1 MSDNETLTFI
11 STGSNQMIVANWDW
25 VQRTFPA
32 DQEPTASTRS
42 ADATTP
48 AETKATKETKQSG
61 ALQAT
66 PATAPKEANEVQDAT
81 AVEKTAPLSSA
92 PTHEAHQTPKA
103 NEETEATDVTKAAG
117 VTELTIKAPVE
128 AAVAHFAHSA
138 DPAISAT
145 PADPTQEANPAIP
158 ANEGRETK
166 AAPAHTATRAQN
178 PEVTEPLL
186 TDAPVTEFHSEPEPE
201 STRDPMRE
209 TANPKPSTDPVPPSD
224 VMTATH
230 DTSATSERMALTVDN
245 DGESFFATPLPDAAP
260 VKHAGFKSRL
270 DKMIRSVKALL
281 DPHGAE
287 EAEKPEKATKATK
300 ATKPTKAETANKVE
314 PLAKDVKDAEDTEK
328 AKAETAKG
336 EAATPSPRKANTAK
350 QDAAHHANEAKE
362 ANDANVATV
371 TPSETNAVSAPSE
384 NPTTDTNA
392 TSDLSTEATPPT
404 TPKRTTRERSTTGKR
419 RKTKRVKH
427 PATEDTPSVTT
438 DTPVSDDAHDVLSS
452 SSTRVTHDTTAPVS
466 HNVEGEPCDMHDMP
480 QTPESAHEERV
491 TAEPPTPLTTEAIGA
506 SDTEVLDDEET
517 FDTEE
522 DEEEEVA
529 VLVDETSDPATAT
542 ATTSATT
549 PAPQPSRKKKKKARL
564 SRNAF
569 PLGSQTGIAALLK
582 GEGLSFG
589 DVDVH
594 PLSRQKASGNDA
606 NPVTAPHT
614 SQTTETVSESNDA
627 RSTTKASTLRVLPP
641 NGVTAPENGEPITIG
656 GAWVPASPVDP
667 QPKKKAKAEK
677 KPTQGPKGPL
687 GPMVPVGEPS
697 PAPRS
702 DGSPESRNT
711 TPKAAVCESAN
722 QDTTDNPSTLP
733 VTSLPSATES
743 TNAPRM
749 ASPQNPITGT
759 VSPAPRVHV
768 ARATAG
774 SPLTLNVEGF
784 PVAIAAWDVSWD
796 NPMPSVRHERW
807 QSRKEAQRLGGRP
820 VNMASIAHTWRTAL
834 ETGKPAENPRTPSK
848 VSDTTTQRAATPG
861 GSLATPTRATLH
873 VTLTSPTAANKGEN
887 QAEDTANNEE
897 TLVVN
902 DAQFAEP
909 INDTPNADVEDSGA
923 LTHED
928 EATPPSEPRSEPRF
942 EPRSEPRFGATGRS
956 GAGEGYYAPE
966 CFIDLNTPTPCR
978 LVTPIGEFLLM
989 SEHDI
994 AFENEQREEM
1004 LELFGANAW
1013 GLPEALRHEMGY
1025 TTIDLPERLP
1035 WECFEPVYRLWVLT
1049 RGMTLGNDPLPTSF
1063 CATEADLREAWRMVA
1078 QQLVQHERRQAV
1090 DALTGIFREEGSD
1103 TLRVANRLDDARVA
1117 TSTLTFASWVEALS
1131 DTERHALT
1139 NARQDPRHAIHCAT
1153 EHPRTAIEATLNAFN
1168 DEDAH
1173 DAHDDHEGAL
1183 PALLRPV
1190 APASRGRSTSYPAG
1204 VNGAQR
1210 ARPASGRASGAL
1222 TTAAHDTQG
1231 LSSAALPVMLPLG
1244 HLVRASW
1251 DASKAWVKSS
1261 QPALRLL
1268 LQVVF
1273 TATTLCLWRLWRTFR
1288 FLVLW
1293 TWASRFHQMVMVTL
1307 LAIMLLI
1314 VYRTDEIVD
1323 VAPNANLMG
1332 LDVQTLRTLPP
1343 NTVFTVDV
1351 SRVNEAFLWASV
1363 AEYAGV
1369 DSHRLLPDFTHTNR
1383 QETHYYQAYAY
1394 AIGHRSPLPALRQ
1407 PDVGD
1412 LMVKALTIEK
1422 SLLERPI
1429 TVRVKGIKT
1438 TIPATQNG
1446 VLTDVVDLTPRLLW
1460 RCGLLYVS
1468 PQAIEKALYATTHP
1482 ETDKLADLAV
1492 GKALWEDVWAHVSTN
1507 TLMPTTKAERTVL
1520 TTIFDRVEKAWRD
1533 AWETVKAFFGFTPSV
1548 LNDPT
1553 TVSPTTAVPLPEA
1566 VPRHSGHA
1574 TPGGTDTT
1582 AHGATSSEHTPLS
1595 LTSDRGQRASAS
1607 PMTSPTPATLVP
1619 PTQNTTPTGTPALLA
1634 SERLRAT
1641 KTDQPDTARVSA
1653 NEESPESTGGVRT
1666 HPEHSDP
1673 REFTDLT
1680 ARAVAPTHLELVK
1693 GSDTAKREGTLR
1705 NDTTR
1710 HP

>member
-1 MSDNETLTFI
+1 MSDKETLTFI

-32 DQEPTASTRS
+32 DEAPTESTRS
-42 ADATTP
+42 ADPTTP
-48 AETKATKETKQSG
+48 SEIKATQEIKETKKSAAPQT
-61 ALQAT
+61 T
-66 PATAPKEANEVQDAT
+66 PATAPKEANEAQDAT
-81 AVEKTAPLSSA
+81 TVQKTTLPTSA
-92 PTHEAHQTPKA
+92 ETQEEHPTPEAHEEIKA
-103 NEETEATDVTKAAG
+103 TVVTKAVDENEPA
-117 VTELTIKAPVE
+117 TEAPVE
-128 AAVAHFAHSA
+128 AAVANPA
-138 DPAISAT
+138 DSTDPAT
-145 PADPTQEANPAIP
+145 PANEANPTTP
-158 ANEGRETK
+158 ANERLEAK
-166 AAPAHTATRAQN
+166 VAPAETAPRAES
-178 PEVTEPLL
+178 PSVTEPVLS
-186 TDAPVTEFHSEPEPE
+186 DATVTESHSEPEPVPERE
-201 STRDPMRE
+201 SICE
-209 TANPKPSTDPVPPSD
+209 TVTPIPSTDPVRQSD

-230 DTSATSERMALTVDN
+230 DAPATSERMTLTVDN
-245 DGESFFATPLPDAAP
+245 DGESFFATPLADAAP

-281 DPHGAE
+281 DPHGDE
-287 EAEKPEKATKATK
+287 EAEKPETATKATTAKKTKK
-300 ATKPTKAETANKVE
+300 AEPPAKDAEDAKNAKDTETTKAETAKVE
-314 PLAKDVKDAEDTEK
+314 AV
-328 AKAETAKG
+328 
-336 EAATPSPRKANTAK
+336 TPSPRTAK
-350 QDAAHHANEAKE
+350 QDTKAKTANEAKE
-362 ANDANVATV
+362 ANVATV
-371 TPSETNAVSAPSE
+371 TPSETDAVSDPSE
-384 NPTTDTNA
+384 GPRTDTNA
-392 TSDLSTEATPPT
+392 TRDVSTEETAQPATS
-404 TPKRTTRERSTTGKR
+404 KRTTRERSTTGKR

-427 PATEDTPSVTT
+427 PATEGTPSATT
-438 DTPVSDDAHDVLSS
+438 DTLVAGDAHDALSTP
-452 SSTRVTHDTTAPVS
+452 STGVTHDANAPTS
-466 HNVEGEPCDMHDMP
+466 HNVEGEPSDRHETP
-480 QTPESAHEERV
+480 QTPPTQESAHEERV
-491 TAEPPTPLTTEAIGA
+491 TAEPLTPLPTEPLVA
-506 SDTEVLDDEET
+506 SEEEALNDEAFEA
-517 FDTEE
+517 
-522 DEEEEVA
+522 EEEEVVEVA
-529 VLVDETSDPATAT
+529 VVVDEASAPAAT
-542 ATTSATT
+542 PSATL
-549 PAPQPSRKKKKKARL
+549 APQASRKKKKKARL

-589 DVDVH
+589 DVDVR
-594 PLSRQKASGNDA
+594 PASRQKESGDVNPAPSSHASQ
-606 NPVTAPHT
+606 V
-614 SQTTETVSESNDA
+614 TETVNEPNDS
-627 RSTTKASTLRVLPP
+627 RSPMSTSANQASTP

-656 GAWVPASPVDP
+656 GAWVPATPVTP
-667 QPKKKAKAEK
+667 QPKKKAKTEK

-697 PAPRS
+697 PVPLTDGALESSHTAPK
-702 DGSPESRNT
+702 T
-711 TPKAAVCESAN
+711 AVRERAN
-722 QDTTDNPSTLP
+722 RDTTDNPSTGSITSTP
-733 VTSLPSATES
+733 SVTEA
-743 TNAPRM
+743 TNATRM
-749 ASPQNPITGT
+749 ASIASSQNPITGT
-759 VSPAPRVHV
+759 ASPAPRVHV
-768 ARATAG
+768 ARATSG

-820 VNMASIAHTWRTAL
+820 VNMANVAHTWRTAL
-834 ETGKPAENPRTPSK
+834 QTGCPAENPGTPSATGSD
-848 VSDTTTQRAATPG
+848 VSDPTTQRAATLG
-861 GSLATPTRATLH
+861 GSMATPTMATLR
-873 VTLTSPTAANKGEN
+873 VTLNSPTVANKGEDER
-887 QAEDTANNEE
+887 EDTTKDTEPFVA
-897 TLVVN
+897 N

-909 INDTPNADVEDSGA
+909 TDDTPVDDTSSADAEDGSA
-923 LTHED
+923 LTHAD
-928 EATPPSEPRSEPRF
+928 EATPSC
-942 EPRSEPRFGATGRS
+942 EPRFGAAGRS

-1035 WECFEPVYRLWVLT
+1035 WDCFEPVYRLWVLT

-1078 QQLVQHERRQAV
+1078 QQLAQHERRQQME
-1090 DALTGIFREEGSD
+1090 ALTAVFREEGSD
-1103 TLRVANRLDDARVA
+1103 TLRVANRLEDARVA
-1117 TSTLTFASWVEALS
+1117 TPTLTFASWVEALS

-1139 NARQDPRHAIHCAT
+1139 NAPQPPRPAT
-1153 EHPRTAIEATLNAFN
+1153 EATLNAWGEE
-1168 DEDAH
+1168 DARDAH
-1173 DAHDDHEGAL
+1173 DAHEGAL

-1190 APASRGRSTSYPAG
+1190 APASRGRSTSD
-1204 VNGAQR
+1204 
-1210 ARPASGRASGAL
+1210 RASGAL
-1222 TTAAHDTQG
+1222 TTTDHDNQA
-1231 LSSAALPVMLPLG
+1231 LSSAAQPVILPLG

-1268 LQVVF
+1268 LQVAV

-1307 LAIMLLI
+1307 LAILLLI

-1363 AEYAGV
+1363 AEYAGL

-1446 VLTDVVDLTPRLLW
+1446 VLTEVVDLTPRLLW

-1468 PQAIEKALYATTHP
+1468 PQAIEKALYTTTHP
-1482 ETDKLADLAV
+1482 ETDTLADLAV

-1507 TLMPTTKAERTVL
+1507 TLMPTTKPERTVL

-1533 AWETVKAFFGFTPSV
+1533 AWEAVKAFLGFTPSIV
-1548 LNDPT
+1548 NDPT

-1566 VPRHSGHA
+1566 VPLHSGKA

-1582 AHGATSSEHTPLS
+1582 AHGARPSERTPLS
-1595 LTSDRGQRASAS
+1595 LTSEPAS
-1607 PMTSPTPATLVP
+1607 PVTSPSPAEQGL
-1619 PTQNTTPTGTPALLA
+1619 PTQNTTPVGTPALLA
-1634 SERLRAT
+1634 SERLRST
-1641 KTDQPDTARVSA
+1641 KTDRPDTARVTA
-1653 NEESPESTGGVRT
+1653 NEDCTEGTGGART
-1666 HPEHSDP
+1666 QAQQPDP
-1673 REFTDLT
+1673 HEFTDLT
-1680 ARAVAPTHLELVK
+1680 ARAVAPTHLELVN
-1693 GSDTAKREGTLR
+1693 GSDTAQRHGTLR

>member
-1 MSDNETLTFI
+1 MSDKETLTFI

-32 DQEPTASTRS
+32 DQEPAESTG
-42 ADATTP
+42 AAKATTP
-48 AETKATKETKQSG
+48 TETKATKEIKEKKVSG
-61 ALQAT
+61 APQTT
-66 PATAPKEANEVQDAT
+66 PATAPKEANEAQDAT
-81 AVEKTAPLSSA
+81 AVPKTTLPTSA
-92 PTHEAHQTPKA
+92 PTPGANEAHPTPEA
-103 NEETEATDVTKAAG
+103 PEAHEETKATVVTKAVDDNEPA
-117 VTELTIKAPVE
+117 TDALVE
-128 AAVAHFAHSA
+128 AAVANPADSA
-138 DPAISAT
+138 DPAT
-145 PADPTQEANPAIP
+145 P
-158 ANEGRETK
+158 ANEVNPVNLANEGLEAK
-166 AAPAHTATRAQN
+166 AAPAELATRAES
-178 PEVTEPLL
+178 PSVTEPVL
-186 TDAPVTEFHSEPEPE
+186 TDAHVTESHSEPEPVPE
-201 STRDPMRE
+201 REPKSETVTPM
-209 TANPKPSTDPVPPSD
+209 PSTDPVSQSD

-230 DTSATSERMALTVDN
+230 DALSTSERMALTVDN
-245 DGESFFATPLPDAAP
+245 DGESFFATPLADAAP

-281 DPHGAE
+281 EPHGDE
-287 EAEKPEKATKATK
+287 EAEKSEK
-300 ATKPTKAETANKVE
+300 ATKPTRATKAKKTKQAE
-314 PLAKDVKDAEDTEK
+314 PSVKDAENAKDTDV
-328 AKAETAKG
+328 AKAEV
-336 EAATPSPRKANTAK
+336 ATSSPRVAK
-350 QDAAHHANEAKE
+350 QDAPHIANEAK
-362 ANDANVATV
+362 DTNVATV
-371 TPSETNAVSAPSE
+371 TPSETDAVSDSRKE
-384 NPTTDTNA
+384 PTVDTNA
-392 TSDLSTEATPPT
+392 TRDVLTQATPPT
-404 TPKRTTRERSTTGKR
+404 TSKRTTRERSTTGKR

-427 PATEDTPSVTT
+427 PGTEGTPNATT
-438 DTPVSDDAHDVLSS
+438 DTLVAGDVHVALSTP
-452 SSTRVTHDTTAPVS
+452 STGVTHDTTAPAS
-466 HNVEGEPCDMHDMP
+466 HDVEGEPSDRHETP
-480 QTPESAHEERV
+480 QTPSTQESAHEERV
-491 TAEPPTPLTTEAIGA
+491 TAEPLTPLPTEPIVA
-506 SDTEVLDDEET
+506 SEEEALNDEV
-517 FDTEE
+517 FAAEE

-529 VLVDETSDPATAT
+529 VVVEEAGDPAAT
-542 ATTSATT
+542 PSVSPT
-549 PAPQPSRKKKKKARL
+549 PQASRKKKKKARL

-589 DVDVH
+589 DVDVR
-594 PLSRQKASGNDA
+594 PTSRQKESGDDG
-606 NPVTAPHT
+606 NPATAPHA
-614 SQTTETVSESNDA
+614 SQTTETVNEPNEP
-627 RSTTKASTLRVLPP
+627 RSTTEASALAASTP

-667 QPKKKAKAEK
+667 QPKKKPKTEK

-697 PAPRS
+697 PVPPT
-702 DGSPESRNT
+702 DGAPESSHT
-711 TPKAAVCESAN
+711 ASKTAVREPAN
-722 QDTTDNPSTLP
+722 RDTTDNPSTSP
-733 VTSLPSATES
+733 ITSATNA
-743 TNAPRM
+743 TNI
-749 ASPQNPITGT
+749 ASPQNPVTGT
-759 VSPAPRVHV
+759 ASPAPRVHV

-820 VNMASIAHTWRTAL
+820 VNMASVAHTWRTAL
-834 ETGKPAENPRTPSK
+834 QTGCPAENPGTASATPSE
-848 VSDTTTQRAATPG
+848 VSDPTTQRAATPG
-861 GSLATPTRATLH
+861 ASMATPTMAALR
-873 VTLTSPTAANKGEN
+873 VTLSSPTSANKGEN
-887 QAEDTANNEE
+887 HAEDKGEDTAKNAA
-897 TLVVN
+897 TLVAN
-902 DAQFAEP
+902 DARFAEP
-909 INDTPNADVEDSGA
+909 TDDTLIDDTLSADAEDGGA
-923 LTHED
+923 LTNED
-928 EATPPSEPRSEPRF
+928 EATPPSESPF
-942 EPRSEPRFGATGRS
+942 EPRSEPRLGAAGRS

-989 SEHDI
+989 TEHDI

-1035 WECFEPVYRLWVLT
+1035 WDYFEPVYRLWVLT

-1063 CATEADLREAWRMVA
+1063 CATEEALREAWRTVA
-1078 QQLVQHERRQAV
+1078 QLLAQHERRQAV
-1090 DALTGIFREEGSD
+1090 DALTAVFREEGSD
-1103 TLRVANRLDDARVA
+1103 TLRVANRLEDARVA
-1117 TSTLTFASWVEALS
+1117 TPTLTFASWVEALS
-1131 DTERHALT
+1131 DTERASLT
-1139 NARQDPRHAIHCAT
+1139 NAPQHS
-1153 EHPRTAIEATLNAFN
+1153 RTATEATLNAWGE
-1168 DEDAH
+1168 EDAH
-1173 DAHDDHEGAL
+1173 DAYDAHEGAL

-1190 APASRGRSTSYPAG
+1190 PPTSRGRS
-1204 VNGAQR
+1204 
-1210 ARPASGRASGAL
+1210 ASGRAPGAL
-1222 TTAAHDTQG
+1222 TTSAQESQA

-1307 LAIMLLI
+1307 LAILLLI

-1363 AEYAGV
+1363 AEYAGL

-1422 SLLERPI
+1422 SLIERPI

-1438 TIPATQNG
+1438 AIPATQNEA
-1446 VLTDVVDLTPRLLW
+1446 LTEVVDLTPRLLW

-1468 PQAIEKALYATTHP
+1468 PQAIEKALYTTTHP
-1482 ETDKLADLAV
+1482 ETDTLADLAV

-1507 TLMPTTKAERTVL
+1507 TLMPTIKAERTVL

-1533 AWETVKAFFGFTPSV
+1533 AWEGVKAFLGFTPSV
-1548 LNDPT
+1548 INDPSA
-1553 TVSPTTAVPLPEA
+1553 VSPTTAVPLPEA
-1566 VPRHSGHA
+1566 VPLHSGNA
-1574 TPGGTDTT
+1574 TPGGTEPT
-1582 AHGATSSEHTPLS
+1582 AHGARPSERTPLS
-1595 LTSDRGQRASAS
+1595 LTSDLGAVA
-1607 PMTSPTPATLVP
+1607 PATPVTSPTPAEPVP
-1619 PTQNTTPTGTPALLA
+1619 PTSSTTPAGTPALLA

-1641 KTDQPDTARVSA
+1641 NTDQ
-1653 NEESPESTGGVRT
+1653 
-1666 HPEHSDP
+1666 
-1673 REFTDLT
+1673 
-1680 ARAVAPTHLELVK
+1680 
-1693 GSDTAKREGTLR
+1693 SDTAKRHGTLR

>member
-1 MSDNETLTFI
+1 MSDKETLTFI

-32 DQEPTASTRS
+32 DQAPAESTRS
-42 ADATTP
+42 ADPTTST
-48 AETKATKETKQSG
+48 ETKATKEIKEKKVSG
-61 ALQAT
+61 APQAT
-66 PATAPKEANEVQDAT
+66 PATAPKEANEAQDAT
-81 AVEKTAPLSSA
+81 AGPKTTLPTSA
-92 PTHEAHQTPKA
+92 PTHGANEAHPILDA
-103 NEETEATDVTKAAG
+103 PEAHEETKATVVTKAVDVNEPAM
-117 VTELTIKAPVE
+117 EAPVE
-128 AAVAHFAHSA
+128 VSATNPAYAAISA
-138 DPAISAT
+138 DPAN
-145 PADPTQEANPAIP
+145 EANPANP
-158 ANEGRETK
+158 ANEGSAAK

-178 PEVTEPLL
+178 PEVTEPLH
-186 TDAPVTEFHSEPEPE
+186 TDAPVTESHSEPEPE
-201 STRDPMRE
+201 STREPLRE
-209 TANPKPSTDPVPPSD
+209 TVNPMPSTDSVPPSD

-230 DTSATSERMALTVDN
+230 DASATSERMALTVDN
-245 DGESFFATPLPDAAP
+245 DGESFFATPLADAAP

-281 DPHGAE
+281 DPHGDE
-287 EAEKPEKATKATK
+287 EAEKSGKTTK
-300 ATKPTKAETANKVE
+300 ATKPTKAQKAKKAE
-314 PLAKDVKDAEDTEK
+314 PPVKDPEDAKDT
-328 AKAETAKG
+328 ETAKG
-336 EAATPSPRKANTAK
+336 KAATPSSRKANTAK
-350 QDAAHHANEAKE
+350 EDAPHNANEAK
-362 ANDANVATV
+362 AANVATV
-371 TPSETNAVSAPSE
+371 TPTETDAVRDPSE

-392 TSDLSTEATPPT
+392 ASDVLTEATPPAT
-404 TPKRTTRERSTTGKR
+404 SKRTTRERSTTGKR

-427 PATEDTPSVTT
+427 PATEGTPSAAT
-438 DTPVSDDAHDVLSS
+438 DTPVAGEAHDALSTP
-452 SSTRVTHDTTAPVS
+452 STVVAQEENAPTSHD
-466 HNVEGEPCDMHDMP
+466 VEGEPSDMPDMP
-480 QTPESAHEERV
+480 QTPQTPASAHEERV
-491 TAEPPTPLTTEAIGA
+491 TVESPTPLPTETIVA
-506 SDTEVLDDEET
+506 SDTEVFNGGEL
-517 FDTEE
+517 FAAEE

-529 VLVDETSDPATAT
+529 VVVDETSDPATTTAT
-542 ATTSATT
+542 TATTATTSATTSATT
-549 PAPQPSRKKKKKARL
+549 PAPQSSRKKKKKARL

-589 DVDVH
+589 DVDVR
-594 PLSRQKASGNDA
+594 PASLQKETGNDG
-606 NPVTAPHT
+606 NPTTTPHA
-614 SQTTETVSESNDA
+614 SQVTETVSESNDA
-627 RSTTKASTLRVLPP
+627 RSTTAMSADSVATRHR
-641 NGVTAPENGEPITIG
+641 VTAPENGEPITIG
-656 GAWVPASPVDP
+656 GAWIPASPVTP
-667 QPKKKAKAEK
+667 QPKKKAKTEK

-697 PAPRS
+697 PAPLTEGVTETS
-702 DGSPESRNT
+702 HT
-711 TPKAAVCESAN
+711 APKAVVREPAN
-722 QDTTDNPSTLP
+722 RDTTDNPSTSPITSATNATRMANPQTP
-733 VTSLPSATES
+733 VT
-743 TNAPRM
+743 
-749 ASPQNPITGT
+749 GT
-759 VSPAPRVHV
+759 ANPAPRVHV

-820 VNMASIAHTWRTAL
+820 VNMASVAHTWRTAL
-834 ETGKPAENPRTPSK
+834 QTGHLAENPGTPSATPSD
-848 VSDTTTQRAATPG
+848 VSDPTTQRATTPG
-861 GSLATPTRATLH
+861 GSMATPTMAALR
-873 VTLTSPTAANKGEN
+873 VTLSSPTAVHKAEDKS
-887 QAEDTANNEE
+887 EDTATDEE
-897 TLVVN
+897 TLVAN
-902 DAQFAEP
+902 DARFAEP
-909 INDTPNADVEDSGA
+909 TDDTPVDDTSSADVEDDGA
-923 LTHED
+923 LTHAND
-928 EATPPSEPRSEPRF
+928 ATPSSEPPF
-942 EPRSEPRFGATGRS
+942 ELPSEPRFGAAGRS

-1063 CATEADLREAWRMVA
+1063 CATEEDLREAWRTVA
-1078 QQLVQHERRQAV
+1078 LNLAQHERRQAV
-1090 DALTGIFREEGSD
+1090 NALTGIFREEGSD
-1103 TLRVANRLDDARVA
+1103 TLRVANRLEDARVA
-1117 TSTLTFASWVEALS
+1117 TPTLTFASWVEALS
-1131 DTERHALT
+1131 DTERASLT
-1139 NARQDPRHAIHCAT
+1139 NAPHHPHQATHCAT
-1153 EHPRTAIEATLNAFN
+1153 HCARTATEGSLNAF
-1168 DEDAH
+1168 DEEAPN
-1173 DAHDDHEGAL
+1173 AHEGAL

-1190 APASRGRSTSYPAG
+1190 APASRGRSTSD
-1204 VNGAQR
+1204 
-1210 ARPASGRASGAL
+1210 RASGAL
-1222 TTAAHDTQG
+1222 TTSTHESQA

-1273 TATTLCLWRLWRTFR
+1273 TATTLCLWRLWRTLR

-1307 LAIMLLI
+1307 LAILLLI

-1422 SLLERPI
+1422 SLIERPI

-1468 PQAIEKALYATTHP
+1468 PEAIEKALYATTHP
-1482 ETDKLADLAV
+1482 ETDTLADLAV

-1533 AWETVKAFFGFTPSV
+1533 AWNTVKAFLGFTPSV
-1548 LNDPT
+1548 VNDPT
-1553 TVSPTTAVPLPEA
+1553 TLNPTTAVPMPEA
-1566 VPRHSGHA
+1566 VPLHSGNA
-1574 TPGGTDTT
+1574 SPRGTEPT
-1582 AHGATSSEHTPLS
+1582 AHGVTPRERTPLS
-1595 LTSDRGQRASAS
+1595 LTSDLGERSTAT
-1607 PMTSPTPATLVP
+1607 PMTSPTPADPVP
-1619 PTQNTTPTGTPALLA
+1619 PGQNTTPAGTPALFA

-1641 KTDQPDTARVSA
+1641 KTDRPDTARVTA
-1653 NEESPESTGGVRT
+1653 NEESLDKTRGERS

-1680 ARAVAPTHLELVK
+1680 ARAFAPTHLEWVK
-1693 GSDTAKREGTLR
+1693 GSDTAKRHGTLR

>member
-1 MSDNETLTFI
+1 
-11 STGSNQMIVANWDW
+11 MIVANWDW

-32 DQEPTASTRS
+32 DEAPAASTRS
-42 ADATTP
+42 ADPTTP
-48 AETKATKETKQSG
+48 TENTATKEIKETKQS
-61 ALQAT
+61 AAPQAT
-66 PATAPKEANEVQDAT
+66 PATAPKEANEAQDAT
-81 AVEKTAPLSSA
+81 AVPRTTLPTSA
-92 PTHEAHQTPKA
+92 PTLGANEAHPILDAPEA
-103 NEETEATDVTKAAG
+103 NEETKATDETKPVDVNEPA
-117 VTELTIKAPVE
+117 TEALVE
-128 AAVAHFAHSA
+128 VAVANPADSA
-138 DPAISAT
+138 DPAT
-145 PADPTQEANPAIP
+145 PAHEANPTTL
-158 ANEGRETK
+158 ANERLGAK
-166 AAPAHTATRAQN
+166 AAPAETATRALS
-178 PEVTEPLL
+178 PKVTEPMLS
-186 TDAPVTEFHSEPEPE
+186 DAPVTESHSEPEPVPERE
-201 STRDPMRE
+201 SMSETVTPM
-209 TANPKPSTDPVPPSD
+209 PLTDPVRQSD

-230 DTSATSERMALTVDN
+230 EALATSERMALTVDN
-245 DGESFFATPLPDAAP
+245 DGESFFATPLADATP

-270 DKMIRSVKALL
+270 DKMILSVKALL
-281 DPHGAE
+281 DPHGDE
-287 EAEKPEKATKATK
+287 EAEKSGK
-300 ATKPTKAETANKVE
+300 ATKPTRATKAKKTKKAE
-314 PLAKDVKDAEDTEK
+314 PPVKDAEDAKDAKDTEK
-328 AKAETAKG
+328 AKAETAKVV
-336 EAATPSPRKANTAK
+336 ATPSPHTANTAK
-350 QDAAHHANEAKE
+350 QDAPHNANEANEAK
-362 ANDANVATV
+362 DTNVATA
-371 TPSETNAVSAPSE
+371 TPSETDAVSD
-384 NPTTDTNA
+384 PTEGPRTDTNA
-392 TSDLSTEATPPT
+392 TRDVSTEATPPAT
-404 TPKRTTRERSTTGKR
+404 SKRTTRERSTTGKR

-427 PATEDTPSVTT
+427 PATEGTLNATT
-438 DTPVSDDAHDVLSS
+438 DTLVAGEAHDALSTP
-452 SSTRVTHDTTAPVS
+452 STGVTHDTTAPAS
-466 HNVEGEPCDMHDMP
+466 HNVEGEPSDMDETP
-480 QTPESAHEERV
+480 QTRETPESAHEERV
-491 TAEPPTPLTTEAIGA
+491 TAEPLTPLPTEPIVA
-506 SDTEVLDDEET
+506 SEEEALNDKA
-517 FDTEE
+517 FEAEE
-522 DEEEEVA
+522 DEEEEVE
-529 VLVDETSDPATAT
+529 VVVDEASDPATT
-542 ATTSATT
+542 PSTT
-549 PAPQPSRKKKKKARL
+549 PTPPASRKKKKKARL

-589 DVDVH
+589 DVDVR
-594 PLSRQKASGNDA
+594 PASRQKESGNDV
-606 NPVTAPHT
+606 NPATAPHA
-614 SQTTETVSESNDA
+614 SQITETVSESNDSCSPM
-627 RSTTKASTLRVLPP
+627 STSPLPASTP
-641 NGVTAPENGEPITIG
+641 NGVTTPENGEPITIG
-656 GAWVPASPVDP
+656 GAWVPATPVAP
-667 QPKKKAKAEK
+667 QPKKKAKTEK

-697 PAPRS
+697 PVPLT
-702 DGSPESRNT
+702 DGALESSNT
-711 TPKAAVCESAN
+711 TPKAAVREPAN
-722 QDTTDNPSTLP
+722 RDTTDNPSTGSI
-733 VTSLPSATES
+733 TSTPNATES
-743 TNAPRM
+743 TSATRM
-749 ASPQNPITGT
+749 ASIASAQTPITGT
-759 VSPAPRVHV
+759 ASPAPRVHV

-820 VNMASIAHTWRTAL
+820 VNMASVAHTWRTAL
-834 ETGKPAENPRTPSK
+834 QTGHATPNQGTASAAPSD
-848 VSDTTTQRAATPG
+848 VSDPTTQRATTPG
-861 GSLATPTRATLH
+861 GSMATPTMAALR
-873 VTLTSPTAANKGEN
+873 VTLTSQTSTDKEEDNAEEKR
-887 QAEDTANNEE
+887 EDTATDEE
-897 TLVVN
+897 PLVAN
-902 DAQFAEP
+902 DARFAEP
-909 INDTPNADVEDSGA
+909 TDDTLVDDTSSAAVEDGGA
-923 LTHED
+923 LTHAD
-928 EATPPSEPRSEPRF
+928 DATPS
-942 EPRSEPRFGATGRS
+942 SEPRFGAAGRS

-1063 CATEADLREAWRMVA
+1063 CATEADLREAWRTIS
-1078 QQLVQHERRQAV
+1078 QLLAQHERRQAV
-1090 DALTGIFREEGSD
+1090 NALTAVFREEGSD
-1103 TLRVANRLDDARVA
+1103 RLRVANRLEDACVA
-1117 TSTLTFASWVEALS
+1117 TPTLTFASWVEALN
-1131 DTERHALT
+1131 DTERASLT
-1139 NARQDPRHAIHCAT
+1139 NAPQHPRPAT
-1153 EHPRTAIEATLNAFN
+1153 EASLNAWGE
-1168 DEDAH
+1168 EDAR
-1173 DAHDDHEGAL
+1173 DAYDAYDAREGAL

-1190 APASRGRSTSYPAG
+1190 APASRGRSTSD
-1204 VNGAQR
+1204 
-1210 ARPASGRASGAL
+1210 RASGAL
-1222 TTAAHDTQG
+1222 TTTGHDTQG

-1268 LQVVF
+1268 LQVVV

-1307 LAIMLLI
+1307 LAIVLLI

-1323 VAPNANLMG
+1323 VAPSANLMG

-1438 TIPATQNG
+1438 TIPATQNE
-1446 VLTDVVDLTPRLLW
+1446 VLTEVVDLTPRLLW

-1468 PQAIEKALYATTHP
+1468 PQAIEKALYTTTHP
-1482 ETDKLADLAV
+1482 ETDTLADLVV

-1533 AWETVKAFFGFTPSV
+1533 AWEAVKAFLGFTPSV
-1548 LNDPT
+1548 INDPT
-1553 TVSPTTAVPLPEA
+1553 AVSPTTAVPLPEA
-1566 VPRHSGHA
+1566 VPLHAGKA
-1574 TPGGTDTT
+1574 TPEGTEPT
-1582 AHGATSSEHTPLS
+1582 AHGARPSDRTPLS
-1595 LTSDRGQRASAS
+1595 LTSDLGVVAPAS
-1607 PMTSPTPATLVP
+1607 PVTSPSPAEQGL
-1619 PTQNTTPTGTPALLA
+1619 PTQNTTPAGTPALFA
-1634 SERLRAT
+1634 SERLRAA
-1641 KTDQPDTARVSA
+1641 KTDRPDTARVTA
-1653 NEESPESTGGVRT
+1653 NEDSPEGTGGART
-1666 HPEHSDP
+1666 QARQPDP

-1680 ARAVAPTHLELVK
+1680 ARAFAPTHLELVK
-1693 GSDTAKREGTLR
+1693 GSDTAQREGTLR

>member
-1 MSDNETLTFI
+1 MSDKETLTFI

-32 DQEPTASTRS
+32 DQDPAESTRS

-48 AETKATKETKQSG
+48 TETKANKEIKESG
-61 ALQAT
+61 APQGT
-66 PATAPKEANEVQDAT
+66 PATAPKAMTQAQDAT
-81 AVEKTAPLSSA
+81 AVPKPTLPTSA
-92 PTHEAHQTPKA
+92 PTLGANEAHPTPEVH
-103 NEETEATDVTKAAG
+103 EETKATVVTKAVDVNEPA
-117 VTELTIKAPVE
+117 TEAPVE
-128 AAVAHFAHSA
+128 AAVANPADSA
-138 DPAISAT
+138 DPAT
-145 PADPTQEANPAIP
+145 PANEANPTTP
-158 ANEGRETK
+158 AHEGLETK
-166 AAPAHTATRAQN
+166 AVPAETAPRAES
-178 PEVTEPLL
+178 PSVTEPML
-186 TDAPVTEFHSEPEPE
+186 TETPVTESHSEPEPVSE
-201 STRDPMRE
+201 REPMSE
-209 TANPKPSTDPVPPSD
+209 TVNPMPSTDPVPPSD
-224 VMTATH
+224 VPTATH
-230 DTSATSERMALTVDN
+230 EAPATSERMALTVDN
-245 DGESFFATPLPDAAP
+245 DGESFFATPLADAAP

-281 DPHGAE
+281 DPHGE
-287 EAEKPEKATKATK
+287 DAEKPETATKATK
-300 ATKPTKAETANKVE
+300 AKKPKKAEPPA
-314 PLAKDVKDAEDTEK
+314 KDAEDAKNAKDTETTK
-328 AKAETAKG
+328 VETAKA
-336 EAATPSPRKANTAK
+336 EAATPSPRVAK
-350 QDAAHHANEAKE
+350 QDAKAKTAKTANEAK
-362 ANDANVATV
+362 DTNVATV
-371 TPSETNAVSAPSE
+371 TPSEADAVSDPSE
-384 NPTTDTNA
+384 DPTTDTNA
-392 TSDLSTEATPPT
+392 TSDVSSEATPPAT
-404 TPKRTTRERSTTGKR
+404 SKRTTRERSTTGKR

-427 PATEDTPSVTT
+427 PATEGTPSATT
-438 DTPVSDDAHDVLSS
+438 DTLVAGDAHDALSTP
-452 SSTRVTHDTTAPVS
+452 STGVTHDTTAPAS
-466 HNVEGEPCDMHDMP
+466 HDVEGEPSDMHETP
-480 QTPESAHEERV
+480 QTPPTQESAHEERV
-491 TAEPPTPLTTEAIGA
+491 TAEPPTSLSTEPLVASEEEA
-506 SDTEVLDDEET
+506 LNDEAFEA
-517 FDTEE
+517 EE
-522 DEEEEVA
+522 DEEVDVEVA
-529 VLVDETSDPATAT
+529 VVVDETSDPTAT
-542 ATTSATT
+542 ATTTATTSAAT
-549 PAPQPSRKKKKKARL
+549 PAPQTSRKKKKKARL

-582 GEGLSFG
+582 GEGMSFG
-589 DVDVH
+589 DVEGG
-594 PLSRQKASGNDA
+594 PLSRQKASGNDV
-606 NPVTAPHT
+606 NPATAPHA
-614 SQTTETVSESNDA
+614 SQVTETVSESNDP
-627 RSTTKASTLRVLPP
+627 RSTTEASAERVVTP
-641 NGVTAPENGEPITIG
+641 NGVTVPENGEPITIG
-656 GAWVPASPVDP
+656 GAWVPATPVTP
-667 QPKKKAKAEK
+667 HPKKKAKAEK

-697 PAPRS
+697 PAPLT
-702 DGSPESRNT
+702 DGTPESSNPA
-711 TPKAAVCESAN
+711 PKAAVREPAN
-722 QDTTDNPSTLP
+722 QDTTDSTNKVSTGP
-733 VTSLPSATES
+733 TASLPSATES
-743 TNAPRM
+743 TNATRM
-749 ASPQNPITGT
+749 ASPQNSITGT
-759 VSPAPRVHV
+759 ASPAPRVHV

-820 VNMASIAHTWRTAL
+820 VNMASVAHTWRTAL
-834 ETGKPAENPRTPSK
+834 ETGQPAENQATATATPSD
-848 VSDTTTQRAATPG
+848 VSDTTTQRAATS
-861 GSLATPTRATLH
+861 GSTEATPTMAALR
-873 VTLTSPTAANKGEN
+873 VTLTAPTAAHK
-887 QAEDTANNEE
+887 AEDKSEDKANNEE
-897 TLVVN
+897 PLVAN
-902 DAQFAEP
+902 DARFAEP
-909 INDTPNADVEDSGA
+909 TDEPLLDNTPNADVEDGGA
-923 LTHED
+923 FTND
-928 EATPPSEPRSEPRF
+928 SEATPPSEPPSEPRSEPRF
-942 EPRSEPRFGATGRS
+942 GAAGRS

-1063 CATEADLREAWRMVA
+1063 CATEEDLREAWRMVA
-1078 QQLVQHERRQAV
+1078 QTIAQHERRQAV
-1090 DALTGIFREEGSD
+1090 DALTGLFREEGSD

-1117 TSTLTFASWVEALS
+1117 TPTLTFTSWVEALS
-1131 DTERHALT
+1131 DTERASLT
-1139 NARQDPRHAIHCAT
+1139 NAPQHPHQAPHCAT
-1153 EHPRTAIEATLNAFN
+1153 EHLRTATEVTLNAFN
-1168 DEDAH
+1168 DEEAQ
-1173 DAHDDHEGAL
+1173 DAHDDHEVAL
-1183 PALLRPV
+1183 PTLLRPV
-1190 APASRGRSTSYPAG
+1190 ALASRGHSTSD
-1204 VNGAQR
+1204 
-1210 ARPASGRASGAL
+1210 RASGAF
-1222 TTAAHDTQG
+1222 TPSAHDTQG
-1231 LSSAALPVMLPLG
+1231 LSSATLPVMLPLG

-1273 TATTLCLWRLWRTFR
+1273 TATTLCLWRLWRTLR

-1307 LAIMLLI
+1307 LAILLLI

-1343 NTVFTVDV
+1343 NTVFTVDI

-1446 VLTDVVDLTPRLLW
+1446 VLTEVVDLTPRLLW

-1468 PQAIEKALYATTHP
+1468 PEAIEKALYATTHP
-1482 ETDKLADLAV
+1482 ETDTLADLAV

-1520 TTIFDRVEKAWRD
+1520 TTIFDRVENAWRD
-1533 AWETVKAFFGFTPSV
+1533 AWEAVKAFLGFTPSV
-1548 LNDPT
+1548 INDPM
-1553 TVSPTTAVPLPEA
+1553 TVSPTTAVPLPDS
-1566 VPRHSGHA
+1566 VPLHSSNT
-1574 TPGGTDTT
+1574 TPGGTEPTT
-1582 AHGATSSEHTPLS
+1582 HGATPAELTPLS
-1595 LTSDRGQRASAS
+1595 LTSDRGVVAPTTPPTTVA
-1607 PMTSPTPATLVP
+1607 SPTPAEPGL

-1634 SERLRAT
+1634 SERLRLA
-1641 KTDQPDTARVSA
+1641 KTDRPDTARVSA
-1653 NEESPESTGGVRT
+1653 NEDSPESTGGART

-1673 REFTDLT
+1673 PEFTDLT
-1680 ARAVAPTHLELVK
+1680 ARAFAPTHLELVN
-1693 GSDTAKREGTLR
+1693 GSDTAKRHGTLR